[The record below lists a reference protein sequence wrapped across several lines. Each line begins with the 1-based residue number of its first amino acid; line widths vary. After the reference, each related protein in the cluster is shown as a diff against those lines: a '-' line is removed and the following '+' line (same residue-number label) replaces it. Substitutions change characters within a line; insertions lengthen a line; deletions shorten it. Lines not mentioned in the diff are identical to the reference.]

1 MAKSITNQS
10 SFLAKKTGRVAKNV
24 FYMKTS
30 TPDIID
36 AYDEPDSD
44 FPNPGHTLEQVFD
57 QEKADLLRKI
67 RTLFRMASKIELDDS
82 NEDENDL
89 DEELI
94 LAQDIVRRLMR
105 IENYLMWPYC
115 HCP

>member
-57 QEKADLLRKI
+57 QEKSGFAPQNSDAFSHGFENWSSTIL
-67 RTLFRMASKIELDDS
+67 TRMKTIWTK
-82 NEDENDL
+82 N
-89 DEELI
+89 
-94 LAQDIVRRLMR
+94 
-105 IENYLMWPYC
+105 
-115 HCP
+115 